1 MNVISLRM
9 PQSRNANNNLD
20 NESEIV
26 LELLNVVHENS
37 DLTQRSMAR
46 ELGIA
51 LGMAN
56 TYLKRCVRKGYI
68 KVRQIPSNRYSYYL
82 TPKGFKEK
90 SRLTAEYLSSSF
102 TFFRRA
108 KDQCLES
115 LSYAKARGWHR
126 VALVGVG
133 DLTEIFALCAIEHSV
148 DLVGILDSDT
158 CKPTFAGLNIAP
170 TIADLEPLDALIITD
185 ALNPQET
192 FDNLLESFPSDRIL
206 TLPVLGIFRDAP
218 AESEQTQ

>member
-1 MNVISLRM
+1 M

-115 LSYAKARGWHR
+115 LRYAKVRGWHR

-133 DLTEIFALCAIEHSV
+133 DLTEIFALCAIEHPV
-148 DLVGILDSDT
+148 DLVGILDSKT
-158 CKPTFAGLNIAP
+158 EKPTFAGLNIAP

-185 ALNPQET
+185 AVNPQET

-206 TLPVLGIFRDAP
+206 TLPVLGILRDAP

>member
-1 MNVISLRM
+1 M
-9 PQSRNANNNLD
+9 PQSRNTNNSLD

-115 LSYAKARGWHR
+115 LGYAKVRGWHR

-133 DLTEIFALCAIEHSV
+133 DLAEIFALCAIEHSV
-148 DLVGILDSDT
+148 DLVGILDSKT
-158 CKPTFAGLNIAP
+158 EKTMFTGLNIAP

-185 ALNPQET
+185 AVNPQET

-206 TLPVLGIFRDAP
+206 TLPVLGILRDAP

>member
-1 MNVISLRM
+1 M
-9 PQSRNANNNLD
+9 PQSRNTNNNLD

-115 LSYAKARGWHR
+115 LGYAKVRGWHR

-133 DLTEIFALCAIEHSV
+133 DLAEIFALCAIEHSV
-148 DLVGILDSDT
+148 DLVGILDSKT
-158 CKPTFAGLNIAP
+158 EKTMFTGLNIAP

-185 ALNPQET
+185 AVNPQET
-192 FDNLLESFPSDRIL
+192 FDNLSESFPSDRIL
-206 TLPVLGIFRDAP
+206 TLPVLGILRDAP

>member
-1 MNVISLRM
+1 
-9 PQSRNANNNLD
+9 
-20 NESEIV
+20 
-26 LELLNVVHENS
+26 
-37 DLTQRSMAR
+37 MAS

-68 KVRQIPSNRYSYYL
+68 KVSQIPSNRYSYYL

-115 LSYAKARGWHR
+115 LRYAEARGWNR
-126 VALVGVG
+126 IALVGIS
-133 DLTEIFALCAIEHSV
+133 DLAEIFTLCAIEHSIV
-148 DLVGILDSDT
+148 LVGILDSDSK
-158 CKPTFAGLNIAP
+158 KPTFAGLKIAP
-170 TIADLEPLDALIITD
+170 AHDELEPLDALIITD
-185 ALNPQET
+185 AVNPQQT
-192 FDNLLESFPSDRIL
+192 FDTLKAKFPSDRIL
-206 TLPVLGIFRDAP
+206 TIPVLGILRDAP
-218 AESEQTQ
+218 AELEPTQ

>member
-1 MNVISLRM
+1 M

-115 LSYAKARGWHR
+115 LRYAKVRGWHR

-148 DLVGILDSDT
+148 DLVGILDSKT
-158 CKPTFAGLNIAP
+158 EKTMFTGLNIAP

-185 ALNPQET
+185 AVNPQET
-192 FDNLLESFPSDRIL
+192 FDNLLASFPSERIL
-206 TLPVLGIFRDAP
+206 TLPVLGILRDAP

>member
-1 MNVISLRM
+1 M

-20 NESEIV
+20 NESVIV

-115 LSYAKARGWHR
+115 LGYAKVRGWHR

-133 DLTEIFALCAIEHSV
+133 DLAEIFALCAIEHSV
-148 DLVGILDSDT
+148 DLVGILDSKT
-158 CKPTFAGLNIAP
+158 EKTMFTGLNIAP

-185 ALNPQET
+185 AVNPQET

-206 TLPVLGIFRDAP
+206 TLPVLGILRDAP

>member
-1 MNVISLRM
+1 M

-115 LSYAKARGWHR
+115 LGYAKVRGWHR

-133 DLTEIFALCAIEHSV
+133 DLAEIFALCAIEHSV
-148 DLVGILDSDT
+148 DLIGILDIKT
-158 CKPTFAGLNIAP
+158 EKPTFAGLNIAP

-185 ALNPQET
+185 AVNPQET
-192 FDNLLESFPSDRIL
+192 FDNLLESFPSARIL
-206 TLPVLGIFRDAP
+206 TLPVLGILRDAP

>member
-1 MNVISLRM
+1 M
-9 PQSRNANNNLD
+9 PQSRNTNNNLD

-115 LSYAKARGWHR
+115 LGYAKVRGWHR

-133 DLTEIFALCAIEHSV
+133 DLAEIFALCAIEHSV
-148 DLVGILDSDT
+148 DLVGVLDSRT
-158 CKPTFAGLNIAP
+158 GKPTFAGLNIAP

-185 ALNPQET
+185 AVNPQET
-192 FDNLLESFPSDRIL
+192 FDNLLASFPSERIL

>member
-1 MNVISLRM
+1 M
-9 PQSRNANNNLD
+9 PQSRHSDNNLD

-26 LELLNVVHENS
+26 LELLNVVHENN
-37 DLTQRSMAR
+37 DLTQRSMAS

-90 SRLTAEYLSSSF
+90 SRLTAEYLSTSF

-115 LSYAKARGWHR
+115 LRYAEARGWNR
-126 VALVGVG
+126 VALVGIS
-133 DLTEIFALCAIEHSV
+133 DLAEICTLCAIEHSI
-148 DLVGILDSDT
+148 DLVGILDSDN
-158 CKPTFAGLNIAP
+158 KNPSFAGLKIAS
-170 TIADLEPLDALIITD
+170 AYEELEPLDALIITD
-185 ALNPQET
+185 AVNPQQT
-192 FDNLLESFPSDRIL
+192 FDSVKAEFPSDRIL
-206 TLPVLGIFRDAP
+206 TIPVLGILRDAP
-218 AESEQTQ
+218 TELEPTQ

>member
-1 MNVISLRM
+1 MKI
-9 PQSRNANNNLD
+9 PQSRHADNNLD

-26 LELLNVVHENS
+26 LDLLNVVHENS
-37 DLTQRSMAR
+37 NLTQRSMAS

-56 TYLKRCVRKGYI
+56 TYLKRCIRKGYI

-82 TPKGFKEK
+82 TPKGFSEK

-115 LSYAKARGWHR
+115 LRYAEARGWQR
-126 VALVGVG
+126 VALVGVS
-133 DLTEIFALCAIEHSV
+133 DLTEIFTLCAIEHSI
-148 DLVGILDSDT
+148 DLVGILDSHSK
-158 CKPTFAGLNIAP
+158 KPTFAGLKIAP
-170 TIADLEPLDALIITD
+170 TYKDLEPLDALIITD
-185 ALNPQET
+185 AVNPQQT
-192 FDNLLESFPSDRIL
+192 FDRLNAEFPSDRIL
-206 TLPVLGIFRDAP
+206 TIPVLGILRDAP
-218 AESEQTQ
+218 TESEPTR

>member
-1 MNVISLRM
+1 M

-115 LSYAKARGWHR
+115 LRYAKVRGWHR

-148 DLVGILDSDT
+148 DLIGILDSKT
-158 CKPTFAGLNIAP
+158 GNPTFAGLSIAP

-185 ALNPQET
+185 AVNPQET

-206 TLPVLGIFRDAP
+206 TLPVLGILRDAP

>member
-1 MNVISLRM
+1 M
-9 PQSRNANNNLD
+9 PQFRNANNNLD

-115 LSYAKARGWHR
+115 LRYAKVRGWHR

-148 DLVGILDSDT
+148 DLVGVLDSRT
-158 CKPTFAGLNIAP
+158 GKPTFAGLNIAP

-185 ALNPQET
+185 AVNPQET
-192 FDNLLESFPSDRIL
+192 FDNLLASFPSERIL

>member
-1 MNVISLRM
+1 M

-115 LSYAKARGWHR
+115 LRYAKVRGWHR

-133 DLTEIFALCAIEHSV
+133 DLAEIFALCAIEHSV
-148 DLVGILDSDT
+148 DLVGILDSKT
-158 CKPTFAGLNIAP
+158 EKPTFAGLNIAP
-170 TIADLEPLDALIITD
+170 MIADLEPLDALIITD
-185 ALNPQET
+185 AVNPQET
-192 FDNLLESFPSDRIL
+192 FDNLLGSFPSDRIL
-206 TLPVLGIFRDAP
+206 TLPVLGILRDAP

>member
-1 MNVISLRM
+1 M
-9 PQSRNANNNLD
+9 PQSRNTNNNLD

-82 TPKGFKEK
+82 TPIGFKEK

-115 LSYAKARGWHR
+115 LGYAKVRGWHR

-133 DLTEIFALCAIEHSV
+133 DLAEIFALCAIEHSV

-158 CKPTFAGLNIAP
+158 GKPTFVGLNIAP

-185 ALNPQET
+185 AVNPQET
-192 FDNLLESFPSDRIL
+192 FDNLLELFPSDRIL
-206 TLPVLGIFRDAP
+206 TLPVLGILRDAP
-218 AESEQTQ
+218 TESEQTQ

>member
-1 MNVISLRM
+1 M
-9 PQSRNANNNLD
+9 PQFRNANNNLD

-115 LSYAKARGWHR
+115 LGYAKVRGWHR

-133 DLTEIFALCAIEHSV
+133 DLAEIFALCAIEHSV
-148 DLVGILDSDT
+148 DLVGILDSKT
-158 CKPTFAGLNIAP
+158 EKPTFAGLNIAP
-170 TIADLEPLDALIITD
+170 MIADLEPLDALIITD
-185 ALNPQET
+185 AVNPQET
-192 FDNLLESFPSDRIL
+192 FDNLLASFPSERIL
-206 TLPVLGIFRDAP
+206 TLPVLGILRDAP

>member
-1 MNVISLRM
+1 M
-9 PQSRNANNNLD
+9 PQSRNTNNNLD

-115 LSYAKARGWHR
+115 LGYAKVRGWHR

-133 DLTEIFALCAIEHSV
+133 DLAEIFALCAIEHSV
-148 DLVGILDSDT
+148 DLVGILDSKT
-158 CKPTFAGLNIAP
+158 EKTMFTGLNIAP

-185 ALNPQET
+185 AVNPQET

-206 TLPVLGIFRDAP
+206 TLPVLGILRDAP
-218 AESEQTQ
+218 AESERTQ

>member
-1 MNVISLRM
+1 M
-9 PQSRNANNNLD
+9 PQSRNTNNNLD

-26 LELLNVVHENS
+26 LELLNVVHENG

-115 LSYAKARGWHR
+115 LEYAKVRGWHR

-158 CKPTFAGLNIAP
+158 GKPTFAGLNIAP

-185 ALNPQET
+185 AVNPQET

-206 TLPVLGIFRDAP
+206 TLPVLGILRDAP

>member
-1 MNVISLRM
+1 M
-9 PQSRNANNNLD
+9 PQSRHADKNLD

-37 DLTQRSMAR
+37 DLTQRSMAS

-82 TPKGFKEK
+82 TPKGFSEK

-108 KDQCLES
+108 KNQCLEC
-115 LSYAKARGWHR
+115 LRYAEARGWKR
-126 VALVGVG
+126 VALVGVS
-133 DLTEIFALCAIEHSV
+133 DLTEIFTLCAIEHSI
-148 DLVGILDSDT
+148 DLVGILDDDS
-158 CKPTFAGLNIAP
+158 KKITFAGLKIAP
-170 TIADLEPLDALIITD
+170 TYIDLEPLDALIITD
-185 ALNPQET
+185 AVNPQQT
-192 FDNLLESFPSDRIL
+192 FDRLKVEFPSDRIL
-206 TLPVLGIFRDAP
+206 TIPVLGILRDAP
-218 AESEQTQ
+218 TESEPTQ

>member
-1 MNVISLRM
+1 M
-9 PQSRNANNNLD
+9 PQTRHADKNLD

-37 DLTQRSMAR
+37 DLTQRSMASA
-46 ELGIA
+46 LGIA

-82 TPKGFKEK
+82 TAKGFSEK

-108 KDQCLES
+108 KNQCLES
-115 LSYAKARGWHR
+115 LRYAEARGWKR
-126 VALVGVG
+126 VALVGVS
-133 DLTEIFALCAIEHSV
+133 DLTEIFTLCAIEHSI
-148 DLVGILDSDT
+148 DLVGILDNDS
-158 CKPTFAGLNIAP
+158 KKINFSGLKIAP
-170 TIADLEPLDALIITD
+170 TYTDLEPLDALIITD
-185 ALNPQET
+185 AVNPQQT
-192 FDNLLESFPSDRIL
+192 FDRLKVEFPSDRIL
-206 TLPVLGIFRDAP
+206 TIPVLGILRDAP
-218 AESEQTQ
+218 TELEPTQ

>member
-1 MNVISLRM
+1 M
-9 PQSRNANNNLD
+9 PQSRNTNNNLD

-115 LSYAKARGWHR
+115 LGYAKVRGWHR

-133 DLTEIFALCAIEHSV
+133 DLAEIFALCAIEHSV
-148 DLVGILDSDT
+148 DLVGILDSKT
-158 CKPTFAGLNIAP
+158 EKTMFTGLNIAP

-185 ALNPQET
+185 AVNPQET

-206 TLPVLGIFRDAP
+206 TLPVLGILRNAP

>member
-1 MNVISLRM
+1 M
-9 PQSRNANNNLD
+9 PQSRNADNNLD

-115 LSYAKARGWHR
+115 LGYAKVRGWHR

-133 DLTEIFALCAIEHSV
+133 DLAEIFALCAIEHSV
-148 DLVGILDSDT
+148 DLVGILDSKT
-158 CKPTFAGLNIAP
+158 EKPTFAGLNIAP
-170 TIADLEPLDALIITD
+170 MIADLEPLDALIITD
-185 ALNPQET
+185 AVNPQET
-192 FDNLLESFPSDRIL
+192 FDNLLESYPSDRIL
-206 TLPVLGIFRDAP
+206 TLPVLGILRDAP
-218 AESEQTQ
+218 AESERTQ

>member
-1 MNVISLRM
+1 M
-9 PQSRNANNNLD
+9 PQSRNTNNNLD

-115 LSYAKARGWHR
+115 LGYAKVRGWHR

-133 DLTEIFALCAIEHSV
+133 DLAEIFALCAIEHSV
-148 DLVGILDSDT
+148 DLVGILDSKT
-158 CKPTFAGLNIAP
+158 EKTMFTGLNIAP

-185 ALNPQET
+185 AVNPQET
-192 FDNLLESFPSDRIL
+192 FDNLLASFPSDRIL
-206 TLPVLGIFRDAP
+206 TLPVLGILRDAP

>member
-1 MNVISLRM
+1 M
-9 PQSRNANNNLD
+9 PQSRHADKNLD

-37 DLTQRSMAR
+37 DLTQRSMASA
-46 ELGIA
+46 LGIA

-82 TPKGFKEK
+82 TPKGFSEK

-108 KDQCLES
+108 KNQCLES
-115 LSYAKARGWHR
+115 LRYAEARGWKR
-126 VALVGVG
+126 VALVGVS
-133 DLTEIFALCAIEHSV
+133 DLTEIFTLCAIEHSI
-148 DLVGILDSDT
+148 DLVGILDDDS
-158 CKPTFAGLNIAP
+158 KKITFAGLKIAP
-170 TIADLEPLDALIITD
+170 TYTDLEPLDALIITD
-185 ALNPQET
+185 AVNPQQT
-192 FDNLLESFPSDRIL
+192 FDRLKVEFPSDRIL
-206 TLPVLGIFRDAP
+206 TIPVLGIVRDAP
-218 AESEQTQ
+218 TESEPTQ

>member
-1 MNVISLRM
+1 M

-115 LSYAKARGWHR
+115 LGYAKVRGWHR

-133 DLTEIFALCAIEHSV
+133 DLAEIFALCAIEHSV

-158 CKPTFAGLNIAP
+158 GKPTFAGLNIAP

-185 ALNPQET
+185 AVNPQET
-192 FDNLLESFPSDRIL
+192 FDNLLASFPSERIL
-206 TLPVLGIFRDAP
+206 TLPVLGILRDAP

>member
-1 MNVISLRM
+1 M
-9 PQSRNANNNLD
+9 PQSRNTNNNLD

-115 LSYAKARGWHR
+115 LGYAKVRGWHR
-126 VALVGVG
+126 VALVGIG
-133 DLTEIFALCAIEHSV
+133 DLAEIFALCAIEHSV
-148 DLVGILDSDT
+148 DLVGILDSKT
-158 CKPTFAGLNIAP
+158 EKTMFTGLNIAP

-185 ALNPQET
+185 AVNPQET

-206 TLPVLGIFRDAP
+206 TLPVLGILRDAP